1 LICFISLYCFFF
13 TIFLSLSLVLHH
25 HIIIMTTPPLPPAY
39 LQLPCSAHVS
49 SSASQ
54 QPSLDSIRL
63 AHILTAEFADD
74 LGALQQNAS
83 ADTRFAMLADALQLG
98 LLTYSASD
106 AEWLAQQQ

>member
-13 TIFLSLSLVLHH
+13 TIFLSLVLQHT
-25 HIIIMTTPPLPPAY
+25 IIMTTPPPLPPAY